1 MSDEIG
7 TVESVKAVGDVGCPV
22 GGIVQAVN
30 ELLLEKPGIVNTS
43 PEDEGMT
50 SIAYKYS
57 RLHFQSILCVMQMY
71 GILTSRQIFR

>member
-30 ELLLEKPGIVNTS
+30 EQLLEKPGIVNTS

-50 SIAYKYS
+50 ITSIACNYTLGFIS
-57 RLHFQSILCVMQMY
+57 MEFCV
-71 GILTSRQIFR
+71 